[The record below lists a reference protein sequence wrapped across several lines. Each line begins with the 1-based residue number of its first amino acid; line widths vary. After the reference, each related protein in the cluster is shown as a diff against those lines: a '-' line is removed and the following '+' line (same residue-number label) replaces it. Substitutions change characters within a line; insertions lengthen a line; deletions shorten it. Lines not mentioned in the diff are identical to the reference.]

1 MKAKAPGKVVLSG
14 AYAVL
19 EGAPCIVT
27 AVDRYVCAD
36 SRKPAEH
43 IAEEVRAAMAAPYP
57 HIDASALRSG
67 GRKLG
72 LGSSAAIV
80 VASLAAVQTDDCET
94 QGAKQTLFETAWN
107 AHKRAQGGGSGV
119 DVAAATFGGTLC
131 YHFLPDRPGTMAPVT
146 LPALHF
152 EIWCCPNAASTRGYL
167 EQVRHFKNK
176 HAAAHNALF
185 ASLGS
190 AARQAH
196 EACLTGNTANWLQAL
211 RTQAQAFEEL
221 GQQAQISIFTPEVSA
236 LSTLAQREGAVVI
249 PAGAGGGDLV
259 LYCST
264 KPPSSALIRA
274 RSGRQ
279 IEALDVQLGARGV
292 HHV

>member
-1 MKAKAPGKVVLSG
+1 VKARAPGKVVLSG

-27 AVDRYVCAD
+27 AVDRYVEAD
-36 SRKPAEH
+36 SSKQAAH
-43 IAEEVRAAMAAPYP
+43 IADEVRAAMPPPYP
-57 HIDASALRSG
+57 YIDANELRSG
-67 GRKLG
+67 DRKLG

-80 VASLAAVQTDDCET
+80 VASLAATLPGECESRSAR
-94 QGAKQTLFETAWN
+94 QALFTTAWA

-131 YHFLPDRPGTMAPVT
+131 YHYAPDKPGAWAPVT

-167 EQVRHFKNK
+167 ERVRLFKMENPNT
-176 HAAAHNALF
+176 HEAIFTTLAN
-185 ASLGS
+185 

-196 EACLTGNTANWLQAL
+196 EACLTANGATFVQAL
-211 RTQAQAFEEL
+211 RTQARGFEEL
-221 GQQAQISIFTPEVSA
+221 GQRVQISIFTPEVSA
-236 LSTLAQREGAVVI
+236 LYTLAQREGAVVM

-259 LYCST
+259 LYCSS
-264 KPPSSALIRA
+264 KAPSADLVSARVA
-274 RSGRQ
+274 RH
-279 IEALDVQLGARGV
+279 IESLDVEFGARGV